1 MHHKQA
7 LWHQTDHSSRI
18 DEFAP
23 AIRSGYF
30 SGLETTKYED
40 KDLIITFYTCARVLY
55 SKDLI
60 PADKLQ
66 KDRIRAAQAATRNL
80 RPTEA
85 GSDSKISK
93 KTAHRTAPSKTAPI
107 SAPLRVKSMTF
118 AGPDEQLD
126 YESPVY
132 LLLTVFFAGV
142 LLAILSISAYEYVPV
157 LVSVLFLKPGPFEV
171 PGGPAEMVIVAIL
184 AILVIVTYHL
194 LMEKAHTSLGN
205 GEEPRRGSVAP
216 PVIRPAIRPAAT
228 RPGESRT
235 EKRRPRH
242 RAEATRMKAVDQDPE
257 DEEDAEYMRRL
268 RRLME

>member
-1 MHHKQA
+1 
-7 LWHQTDHSSRI
+7 
-18 DEFAP
+18 
-23 AIRSGYF
+23 
-30 SGLETTKYED
+30 
-40 KDLIITFYTCARVLY
+40 
-55 SKDLI
+55 
-60 PADKLQ
+60 
-66 KDRIRAAQAATRNL
+66 
-80 RPTEA
+80 
-85 GSDSKISK
+85 
-93 KTAHRTAPSKTAPI
+93 
-107 SAPLRVKSMTF
+107 MTF

-142 LLAILSISAYEYVPV
+142 LLAILLISVYEYVPV
-157 LVSVLFLKPGPFEV
+157 LVSVLFLKSGPFEV
-171 PGGPAEMVIVAIL
+171 PGGPAEVVIVAIL

-194 LMEKAHTSLGN
+194 LMEKAHTSFGN
-205 GEEPRRGSVAP
+205 GEEPQQGSVAP
-216 PVIRPAIRPAAT
+216 PVIRPAAI